1 MHQIVLTPPPDE
13 DGMEMQERLD
23 FYDDREKLYRKLD
36 SIAMYK
42 LKNGRYPAQHVDAE
56 LLFAP
61 SSHEEVMAGKLIP
74 FQDVLAWKIAKEA
87 KEKQNDE

>member
-36 SIAMYK
+36 SIAMYR